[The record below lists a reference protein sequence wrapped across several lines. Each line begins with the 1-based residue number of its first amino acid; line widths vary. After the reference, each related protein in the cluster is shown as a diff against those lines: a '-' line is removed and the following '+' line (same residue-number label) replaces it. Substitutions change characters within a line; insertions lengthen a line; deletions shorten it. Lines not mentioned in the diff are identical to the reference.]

1 MTIIRSTVTH
11 EHVVELDPEDVQQ
24 ALAEYAKKKI
34 KDASPGQIPANQLTN
49 SCAMLVW
56 SENFSAYEASVTFT
70 TSVEDEHDVET

>member
-1 MTIIRSTVTH
+1 MTI
-11 EHVVELDPEDVQQ
+11 PEDVQQ

-34 KDASPGQIPANQLTN
+34 KDASPPESWKRYQIPENQLTN